1 MKLAVEPRRE
11 DTIMVNGAG
20 GTPYDRRDLDKIL
33 DVAIAAL
40 SKGLPF
46 GQGSRVEIKS
56 GIWEVDYLQ
65 YRAGQNGLET
75 AIFVSFLGISRG
87 A

>member
-1 MKLAVEPRRE
+1 MKLAIEPRQQG
-11 DTIMVNGAG
+11 TIRVNGAG
-20 GTPYDRRDLDKIL
+20 GTPYSRRDLDQIL
-33 DVAIAAL
+33 GIAIAAL

-56 GIWEVDYLQ
+56 GIWEVDYFQ
-65 YRAGQNGLET
+65 YRTGQNGLET

>member
-1 MKLAVEPRRE
+1 
-11 DTIMVNGAG
+11 MVNGAG